1 MEQQQPLTVAQ
12 VVTQSDV
19 LIERR
24 RLNEARALLSTVL
37 KAHPDS
43 EELLYRFALIDYLEE
58 NDEDALATIARLL
71 STTPSHYGARFIQAE
86 LLERRNRWADAENV
100 WLELIR
106 DFPETADLYAAYA
119 RLMLSTLNLDKA
131 RRLASEALRFEPE
144 HHSALY
150 VMAIA
155 DLITGQQH
163 GQHSRH
169 LEMLVHEHPENV
181 ATTIALILALQD
193 RCEWSGAL
201 RLAQELL
208 RSRPTDD
215 NVVELVRELTV
226 ETHWSMVPLYP
237 MRRWG
242 WAGAIGIWG
251 AAVIGL
257 NALEGLVPSSVLGIL
272 LVIWF
277 TYVVYSWV
285 WPTQL
290 KRLI

>member
-12 VVTQSDV
+12 VVSQSDV

-71 STTPSHYGARFIQAE
+71 STTPAHYGARFIQAE
-86 LLERRNRWADAENV
+86 ILERRNRWVDAENV

-163 GQHSRH
+163 GQHRRH
-169 LEMLVHEHPENV
+169 LEMLV
-181 ATTIALILALQD
+181 
-193 RCEWSGAL
+193 
-201 RLAQELL
+201 
-208 RSRPTDD
+208 
-215 NVVELVRELTV
+215 RELTI